1 MADSLQDQLRALG
14 LAKERAKGGN
24 KKAPRKH
31 GKSRGQGHSATARP
45 SGRNPA
51 ERDGSAEMPLGKAWA
66 IREREEKKTIEQKR
80 ARKQEE
86 DRKRREINKAIK
98 EIIKGKRL
106 NKDDAEVARNFM
118 YRSRIRKVYVT
129 AEQNRALAEGD
140 LGLVY
145 LSGGYHLLDKELTEA
160 VRKIAADHVVEL
172 DSGSSEE
179 EEDFPVPDDLVW

>member
-14 LAKERAKGGN
+14 LAKERAKGGS

-31 GKSRGQGHSATARP
+31 SKNRSQSSKAAATP
-45 SGRNPA
+45 SPG
-51 ERDGSAEMPLGKAWA
+51 EMPLGKAWA
-66 IREREEKKTIEQKR
+66 MREREEKKTIEQKR

-106 NKDDAEVARNFM
+106 NRDDAEVARNFM

-129 AEQNRALAEGD
+129 PEQHRALGEGE

-145 LSGGYHLLDKELTEA
+145 LSGGYHVLEKEHVEA
-160 VRKIAADHVVEL
+160 VRKIAADHVVDLE
-172 DSGSSEE
+172 DGADESEE
-179 EEDFPVPDDLVW
+179 EFPVPDDLVW

>member
-14 LAKERAKGGN
+14 LAKERA
-24 KKAPRKH
+24 RKQ
-31 GKSRGQGHSATARP
+31 KNRGQSRKPTLTP
-45 SGRNPA
+45 SSG
-51 ERDGSAEMPLGKAWA
+51 EMSLGKAWA
-66 IREREEKKTIEQKR
+66 IRDQEEKKTVEQKR

-118 YRSRIRKVYVT
+118 YRTRIRKVYVT
-129 AEQNRALAEGD
+129 ADQHRALGEGE

-145 LSGGYHLLDKELTEA
+145 LSGGYHVLDKEHVEA
-160 VRKIAADHVVEL
+160 VRKIAADHVVDLGDGADE
-172 DSGSSEE
+172 SEE
-179 EEDFPVPDDLVW
+179 EFPVPDDLVW